1 MMYLNDRVNR
11 LARVVIWIRNI
22 LLQPFGGRFG
32 KGSLVGGVAS
42 SETVFEIKEL
52 ALLPGH
58 SLCFKL
64 GVEGV
69 SSQLH
74 ALAAMPSSC
83 CRCSSLWWNLISGTI
98 GSNKPFLREFVLVI
112 TFYHFNRKLSN
123 ILINVS
129 FVYMP
134 K

>member
-11 LARVVIWIRNI
+11 LARVVVWIRNV

-32 KGSLVGGVAS
+32 KSSLVGEIAS
-42 SETVFEIKEL
+42 SETVFENKKL
-52 ALLPGH
+52 ALFPGH

-74 ALAAMPSSC
+74 ALATMSSSC
-83 CRCSSLWWNLISGTI
+83 CRCSFLWWNLISGTI
-98 GSNKPFLREFVLVI
+98 GSNKSFLREFVLVK

-123 ILINVS
+123 ILINVP